1 MHHKINKTIFTVLM
15 ASVLILASGGLLRGG
30 IYEKAGTYGA
40 QFLLIPVGARP
51 AALGGAFVAVSGDP
65 TSIYWNPAGLSGL
78 SALQLGLF
86 HNKWFSDVTRQSA
99 FAAYPTPAGV
109 FGAGLTYLHMG
120 EIVGFDV
127 DEYGEPFRISNFTC
141 YDLAGTV
148 SYAKAIAL
156 HTSVGANL
164 KVIQESLADYRAL
177 GFGVDAGLLFCVGDF
192 LGPGAWYPV
201 RNITVGCDIKN
212 LGVLGRFI
220 TKTEKFPLEVNV
232 GLAARLLG
240 NSIIV
245 LAEVDK
251 PVDGEYAGHF
261 GLEWALRDILTLR
274 AGYDTAN
281 EFGSGITC
289 GVGIKISDWVLDYA
303 YVPYSD
309 LGETHR
315 VGIQVS
321 IGTIK
326 EEASVKATENH
337 ASETVGVGSISLVKP
352 GEESLRELVT
362 ISDKQSDMS
371 SFGLGTKKDTNH
383 EGDGVPLLLKRT
395 IHFDFNS
402 YDLRPSE
409 ISVLDEVA
417 EFILDNGRCKVEV
430 HGHADDV
437 GNDTANQRVSLMRA
451 DAVRNYFVMQWY
463 LPPEMFLVY
472 AHGSKEPV
480 VSSELSNEKALNRRV
495 EIKILAQ

>member
-1 MHHKINKTIFTVLM
+1 MHHKINMTIFTVLT
-15 ASVLILASGGLLRGG
+15 ASVLILASGGLLRASV
-30 IYEKAGTYGA
+30 YERAGTYGA
-40 QFLLIPVGARP
+40 QFLSIPTGARP

-65 TSIYWNPAGLSGL
+65 TSIYWNPAGLS
-78 SALQLGLF
+78 ALRTLKLGFL
-86 HNKWFSDVTRQSA
+86 HNKWFSDITRQSA
-99 FAAYPTPAGV
+99 FAVYPTPVGV
-109 FGAGLTYLHMG
+109 FGAGLAYLHMG

-148 SYAKAIAL
+148 SYAKTIAL
-156 HTSVGANL
+156 HTSVGVNL
-164 KVIQESLADYRAL
+164 KVIQESLQRYNTI
-177 GFGVDAGLLFCVGDF
+177 GFGGDVGLLFCIGDF
-192 LGPGAWYPV
+192 LGPGAWPPV
-201 RNITVGCDIKN
+201 RNITIGCDIKN

-220 TKTEKFPLEVNV
+220 TKTEKFPLEVSV
-232 GLAARLLG
+232 GLAARPLG
-240 NSIIV
+240 NALIV
-245 LAEVDK
+245 LAELNK
-251 PVDGEYAGHF
+251 PVDGSYGGHF
-261 GLEWALRDILTLR
+261 GLEWALCDILTLR

-281 EFGSGITC
+281 EFGTGITC
-289 GVGIKISDWVLDYA
+289 GLGIKVSDWMLDYA

-326 EEASVKATENH
+326 QESLVKATENY
-337 ASETVGVGSISLVKP
+337 ASETAGVGPISVAKWD
-352 GEESLRELVT
+352 EESLKEQGA
-362 ISDKQSDMS
+362 ISGKQNEMS
-371 SFGLGTKKDTNH
+371 LLGSGTEKSTSH
-383 EGDGVPLLLKRT
+383 EGDKGSLLLERR

-402 YDLRPSE
+402 CDLRPSE

-417 EFILDNGRCKVEV
+417 EFILDNGRSKIEI
-430 HGHADDV
+430 HGHTDDV
-437 GNDTANQRVSLMRA
+437 GNDTANQYVSLMRA
-451 DAVRNYFVMQWY
+451 DAVRNYFVKQWY

-480 VSSELSNEKALNRRV
+480 VSSESSNERALNRRV